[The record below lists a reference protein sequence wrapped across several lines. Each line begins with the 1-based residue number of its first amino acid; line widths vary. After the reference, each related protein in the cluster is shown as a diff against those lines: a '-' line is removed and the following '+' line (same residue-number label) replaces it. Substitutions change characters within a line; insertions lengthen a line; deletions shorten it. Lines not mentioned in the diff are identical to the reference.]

1 MVLFQAVQVSVTGT
15 GNYSGLALFKG
26 QVTSAE
32 VCLRGINL
40 QRYAD
45 KSLWHYRGATVVQIT
60 NVSVGVDDVQF
71 KFDFDFSEGTDFQMV
86 GTIDFLV
93 IADMQ

>member
-1 MVLFQAVQVSVTGT
+1 MILFQAVQVPVTGT
-15 GNYSGLALFKG
+15 GDYSGLALFKG

-32 VCLRGINL
+32 VCLRGLNL

-45 KSLWHYRGATVVQIT
+45 GSAWHYRGATVVQIAK
-60 NVSVGVDDVQF
+60 VSIGGDDVQF
-71 KFDFDFSEGTDFQMV
+71 TFNFNFSEGADYQMV
-86 GTIDFLV
+86 GSIDFLV